1 MVSAPTALAICLA
14 AEVASRTCLRRS
26 TGSSMWVPMVTNMA
40 DTALPCPYS
49 ADGLRTLMGAMA
61 SSESSGSSIFS
72 CR

>member
-1 MVSAPTALAICLA
+1 
-14 AEVASRTCLRRS
+14 
-26 TGSSMWVPMVTNMA
+26 MWVPMVTNMA